1 MAQPGGVQKGR
12 IAGDAPG
19 YTFRLCRVQGDGA
32 LVVPTRY
39 GFEMPSVSTFIGEVM
54 GKPAG
59 AMSWWGFRIGLK
71 GVAELLER
79 DVTALIDAGS
89 DPEALEAVL
98 KDAGINPNMKLKEAG
113 DRGDAAHTV
122 LEKLAVGDNAAAA
135 SLAAQETLEHDTG
148 YGWAVIEWWAE
159 QIAPHLESGAIV
171 EVLSEVPVWSIKH
184 WYAGTFDLGILW
196 SPEGEHESIRDG
208 WEILDLKTHRPAS
221 GFTKPGSGPA
231 YISDVTQIRAYRMA
245 FEELGGVTIG
255 QRVIVARDKA
265 YRGVRYLQDDRE
277 VPARFV
283 ELIREA
289 YEYKTTFEKEK

>member
-1 MAQPGGVQKGR
+1 MGR

-19 YTFRLCRVQGDGA
+19 YTFRLCRVKGDGA
-32 LVVPTRY
+32 IVTATRY

-79 DVTALIDAGS
+79 DVTALIDAGN

-98 KDAGINPNMKLKEAG
+98 KEAGINPNMKLEEAG

-122 LEKLAVGDNAAAA
+122 LEKLAAGDHAAAS
-135 SLAAQETLEHDTG
+135 SLAAQETLEQGTE
-148 YGWAVIEWWAE
+148 YGQAVIEFWNDEIQPEIDA
-159 QIAPHLESGAIV
+159 GAITQ
-171 EVLSEVPVWSIKH
+171 VLSEVPVWSIKH
-184 WYAGTFDLGILW
+184 WYAGTFDLALLW
-196 SPEGEHESIRDG
+196 SSEGDLSENVKDG
-208 WEILDLKTHRPAS
+208 WEILDLKTHKPAS
-221 GFTKPGSGPA
+221 GFTKPGFGPA
-231 YISDVTQIRAYRMA
+231 YVSDVTQIRAYRMA
-245 FEELGGVTIG
+245 FEELGAAETIG

-265 YRGVRYLQDDRE
+265 YRGVRYLQDARE
-277 VPARFV
+277 VSARFV

-289 YEYKTTFEKEK
+289 YDHKTTFEKGE